1 MQNIQGSLGLN
12 FSPKPKDIKMASI
25 LPETSM
31 SLGSLHVTLI
41 PAGPHYS

>member
-1 MQNIQGSLGLN
+1 
-12 FSPKPKDIKMASI
+12 MASI

-31 SLGSLHVTLI
+31 SLGNLLSLLHVTLI